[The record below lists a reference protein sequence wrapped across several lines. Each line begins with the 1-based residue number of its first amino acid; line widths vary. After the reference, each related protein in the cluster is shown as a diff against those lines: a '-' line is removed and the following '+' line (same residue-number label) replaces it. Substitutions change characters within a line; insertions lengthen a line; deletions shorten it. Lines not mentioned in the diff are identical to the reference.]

1 MRFWKKWRRAGI
13 SVDDLKKAEM
23 LEAYTCWLKNERLS
37 RKQKRLLKEINNF
50 PELQPLKQII
60 DFSHYR
66 FEERENIEPRPGAQD
81 RARERVMAEIRGE
94 APEQAPKDSHVP
106 FGASLDP
113 AYERDVGNDTTEIMQ
128 VGGSLPDADALRHW
142 DEEQSPASP
151 EMLERYDAIRT
162 LSRLHMR
169 FEQKDDAVYVTDLG
183 SSNATYIDNQR
194 VETSARVQD
203 GSILKCGKISFKVVD
218 IERS

>member
-1 MRFWKKWRRAGI
+1 MRFWKKWRKAGI

-23 LEAYTCWLKNERLS
+23 LEAYTCWLKNKRLS

-50 PELQPLKQII
+50 PELQPLKQLI

-66 FEERENIEPRPGAQD
+66 FEERENIIPPPGTQQ

-94 APEQAPKDSHVP
+94 ALSSEKLQPR
-106 FGASLDP
+106 FGYSP
-113 AYERDVGNDTTEIMQ
+113 QGMGNETTEIMQ
-128 VGGSLPDADALRHW
+128 VDASLPNANALQQW
-142 DEEQSPASP
+142 ETEQSTTSP

-162 LSRLHMR
+162 LARLNMR
-169 FEQKDDAVYVTDLG
+169 FEQKDDDVYVTDLG
-183 SSNATYIDNQR
+183 SSNAPYVDNAR
-194 VETSARVQD
+194 VETSTRVED
-203 GSILKCGKISFKVVD
+203 GSILKCGKISLKVVD

>member
-23 LEAYTCWLKNERLS
+23 LEAYTCWLKNQRLS

-66 FEERENIEPRPGAQD
+66 FEERANIAPRPGAQD
-81 RARERVMAEIRGE
+81 RARARVMAEIRGD
-94 APEQAPKDSHVP
+94 APESNDSLVP
-106 FGASLDP
+106 FGSPLDP

-128 VGGSLPDADALRHW
+128 VGGSLPDADALKQW
-142 DEEQSPASP
+142 DTEQSPTSP

-162 LSRLHMR
+162 LSRLHVR
-169 FEQKDDAVYVTDLG
+169 FEQKDDDVYVTDLG
-183 SSNATYIDNQR
+183 SSNATYVDDEH

-203 GSILKCGKISFKVVD
+203 GSILKCGKISFKVVN